1 MATVPVPQVNVPLF
15 AKSPDIVSVPL
26 PPFNIL
32 LVLFVKD
39 PPTVVVVVS
48 LPTLN
53 VPLLVIAPVTV
64 TLNVSAANEAPVLTV
79 TLVLVFILPPN
90 ATAVAV
96 LPVPIVID
104 AYVLLSPGANETG
117 PAYVNDTGLS
127 FAVYVPAETESPLKM
142 IAAVAELP
150 FNVPPVPVNLP
161 LKVIPDEPLV
171 MVPVLVTVS
180 VVASPNVVVPKPQ
193 VTVPLFVVL
202 PVTLKVPEPQVIVPL
217 FESVTVLNALL
228 FVAKSS
234 VLFVPTVTV
243 PVEENAPLTVTVLL
257 PEASAVTVTE
267 GSNTS
272 AVVKV
277 CAIPLSAV
285 KVSGVIEEGALVRM
299 RFAFLITSS
308 TDVLPAT
315 VLLNVMFCAV
325 VPDTAVSVVVAPSV
339 TAPVYV
345 CAPVVV
351 IAPPFM
357 VAVLLTVSNESG
369 VVSPTVFSNTVL
381 PIIESSFAPF
391 RVPLNVTVS
400 LPLFADRVCAV
411 VAFRVTALLYIW
423 APVVVTLP
431 ARVIALCIS
440 SESHEAPAASVK
452 FESAYSTTAPPLV
465 IVTPPVNVFE
475 ALFSVSAFPVPVAIV
490 VVPEAFSSELIVP
503 AAFDGN

>member
-79 TLVLVFILPPN
+79 TLVLVFISPPN

-104 AYVLLSPGANETG
+104 AYVLLSPGLNETG

-161 LKVIPDEPLV
+161 LKVIPDEPQV
-171 MVPVLVTVS
+171 IVPLFVVSPVTLK
-180 VVASPNVVVPKPQ
+180 VPEPQ
-193 VTVPLFVVL
+193 VTVPLFVVS
-202 PVTLKVPEPQVIVPL
+202 PVTLEVPEPQVIVPL

-267 GSNTS
+267 GSDTS

-325 VPDTAVSVVVAPSV
+325 VPDTAVSVVVGPSV

-357 VAVLLTVSNESG
+357 VA
-369 VVSPTVFSNTVL
+369 
-381 PIIESSFAPF
+381 AP
-391 RVPLNVTVS
+391 VTATDAAYTAPLN
-400 LPLFADRVCAV
+400 
-411 VAFRVTALLYIW
+411 
-423 APVVVTLP
+423 
-431 ARVIALCIS
+431 CI
-440 SESHEAPAASVK
+440 E
-452 FESAYSTTAPPLV
+452 
-465 IVTPPVNVFE
+465 
-475 ALFSVSAFPVPVAIV
+475 PVPVDSIA
-490 VVPEAFSSELIVP
+490 
-503 AAFDGN
+503 